1 MKKVLTLIALTAG
14 LTINAQI
21 NTPQPSP
28 AATVK
33 QTVGLTNVEVEYS
46 RPNRR
51 DRVVFGDLVAYDK
64 LWRTGANKNV
74 TVTTDD
80 VLIFGTDTLSA
91 GSYALF
97 TKPGKESW
105 TFYFYTDTENWGT
118 PENWDEAKIA
128 LEVNAKSA
136 STSGMVES
144 FTIGFDNVDT
154 DGANMILSWEKTMVS
169 VPFKV
174 ATNDRVMANISSVM
188 SGPSAN
194 DYYRAADYYLSQNKD
209 LEQALVWIDKSF
221 ELRGSEPYWM
231 LRKKSLIQAGLGKK
245 KDAIATAKKSL
256 EAAREAGNDDYV
268 KMNEDSIAEWSK

>member
-1 MKKVLTLIALTAG
+1 MKKVLTLIAITTGIA
-14 LTINAQI
+14 INAQI
-21 NTPQPSP
+21 ETPQPSP
-28 AATVK
+28 AATAK

-51 DRVVFGDLVAYDK
+51 DRVIFGDLVSYDK
-64 LWRTGANKNV
+64 MWRTGANKNV
-74 TVTTDD
+74 IVTTDD
-80 VLIFGTDTLSA
+80 ILVFGTDTLKA

-105 TFYFYTDTENWGT
+105 TLYFYTDTENWGT
-118 PENWDEAKIA
+118 PENWDDAKVA
-128 LEVNAKSA
+128 LQTSAKSA
-136 STSGMVES
+136 KTSGMVES
-144 FTIGFDNVDT
+144 FTIGFDDVET
-154 DGANMILSWEKTMVS
+154 DGANLVLSWEQTMVS

-174 ATNDRVMANISSVM
+174 ATNDRVMTSINNVM

-221 ELRGSEPYWM
+221 ELRGNEPFWM

-256 EAAREAGNDDYV
+256 EAAREAGNEDYV
-268 KMNEDSIAEWSK
+268 KMNEESIAEWSK